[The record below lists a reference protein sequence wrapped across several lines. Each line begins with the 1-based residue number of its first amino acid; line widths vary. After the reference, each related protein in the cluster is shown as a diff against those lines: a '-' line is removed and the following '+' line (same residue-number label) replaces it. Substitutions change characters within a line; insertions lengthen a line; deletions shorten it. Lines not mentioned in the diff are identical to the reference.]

1 MIIYPKETYN
11 LPSAWPV
18 LQIDKCPNI
27 KAVKRA
33 KQLERTVSI
42 EERKKKEVS
51 ETASST
57 LNVFFYAA
65 IHTN

>member
-1 MIIYPKETYN
+1 M
-11 LPSAWPV
+11 LH
-18 LQIDKCPNI
+18 IDKCPNI
-27 KAVKRA
+27 KAVKSA

-42 EERKKKEVS
+42 EEKKKKEVT
-51 ETASST
+51 ETASFT